1 MSGIQI
7 RTKMLTNPFCSFS
20 APVAKTEFCQVLL
33 DETKLKA
40 FMYAVKNH
48 YWYQMYVDDLP
59 IWGKYREIY
68 LEGHGKYSH
77 DQRTGLVWFSN
88 GPNISVCSMFGF
100 SNGVQKLDK
109 KSGFRTLFSPVLNG
123 HSKLVRILDA
133 IQNLNTK
140 LSGVQVNPGLLL

>member
-1 MSGIQI
+1 MPGIQI
-7 RTKMLTNPFCSFS
+7 RTVSEVLTNPFCSFS

-68 LEGHGKYSH
+68 IERHGKYSYH
-77 DQRTGLVWFSN
+77 RSTGLQWGSE
-88 GPNISVCSMFGF
+88 
-100 SNGVQKLDK
+100 
-109 KSGFRTLFSPVLNG
+109 
-123 HSKLVRILDA
+123 
-133 IQNLNTK
+133 
-140 LSGVQVNPGLLL
+140 